1 MESIRTFTLP
11 DLGEGLEDA
20 TVVDWLVEDGQEI
33 GLNQALCIVS
43 TAKVDVEIPS
53 PFAGRV
59 VRRHA
64 GAGTTVPVGAPLIDV
79 EVTPSPGDTPSPG
92 SPPADVPL
100 ADSPPLILV
109 GYGPVAD
116 APPQSLVAAPQ
127 ASATPGPRRALA
139 KPPVRALAK
148 RRGVDIAGLAP
159 GSGPGGIVTREDVED
174 AARLLGPRRPPPKPG
189 WDEPGAS
196 QQAGGGAP
204 ARSEGHTV
212 IPVRGAR
219 AVIAEHMSRSRREIP
234 EAWCGRWVDAE
245 SFAAQADTLR
255 AEALRSEPDGA
266 LARALTPFAL
276 LLRIVVAQLRR
287 HPTLNAT
294 FDAAAQEIRCF
305 DHVHLGVAVADEHG
319 LVVPVVRH
327 AEQLPGA
334 ALAIEVRRLIDA
346 VHARRAELDE
356 VRGSTFTVS
365 NFGALGLDDGNPV
378 INAPE
383 AAILGVG
390 ALRPRPVVVD
400 GELAVRRTMK
410 LTCAFDHRICDG
422 AEVGAFLGAV
432 AACVEQPARLL
443 LDL

>member
-1 MESIRTFTLP
+1 MASIRTFTLP

-20 TVVDWLVEDGQEI
+20 TVIDWLVEDGQEV

-43 TAKVDVEIPS
+43 TAKVEVELPS

-64 GAGTTVPVGAPLIDV
+64 GAGTTVPVGSPLIDV
-79 EVTPSPGDTPSPG
+79 EVTPSAAESPSAEAPPGE
-92 SPPADVPL
+92 A
-100 ADSPPLILV
+100 PPLILV

-116 APPQSLVAAPQ
+116 APPQPPVAAPQ
-127 ASATPGPRRALA
+127 PSLAPGPRRALA

-189 WDEPGAS
+189 WDAPETPGSAAGAAAPLSAS
-196 QQAGGGAP
+196 PRSGGD
-204 ARSEGHTV
+204 TV

-245 SFAAQADTLR
+245 AFAAQADALR
-255 AEALRSEPDGA
+255 AEADGD

-287 HPTLNAT
+287 HPILNST

-305 DHVHLGVAVADEHG
+305 DHVHLGVAVADAHG

-334 ALAIEVRRLIDA
+334 ALAVEVRRLIDA
-346 VHARRAELDE
+346 VRDRRAGLDE
-356 VRGSTFTVS
+356 LRGSTFTVS

-410 LTCAFDHRICDG
+410 LTCAFDHRVCDG
-422 AEVGAFLGAV
+422 GEVGAFLADV
-432 AACVEQPARLL
+432 AACVEQPGRLL